1 MTPRRDLREARSI
14 PSLLATEEPR
24 ERPVERSDA
33 APRQARGLSV
43 ALLGPD
49 GAGKSTLAA
58 GIQQSFQVPARVLY
72 MGLGGDSQVS
82 PAWLLRLGR
91 AGRLLTLWVRYLN
104 ARYDQARGR
113 LVIFDRYTYDALL
126 TPSEGLTR
134 LSRLSRWVR
143 AHACPPPD
151 LAVLLDVPGDVMYQR
166 KGEHS
171 PAHLEAERQRFLAL
185 RERIPQM
192 VVVDGTRAA
201 ETVRADVIEQIK
213 RRYAGLDGNGERF
226 PGNRVRHRAASG
238 GEPSIHPIRS
248 ATNRLS
254 LRLLPPAG
262 RTWRRWTHRRDLAR
276 TNALVPAILSMVE
289 DQTGMPLA
297 LARVHRT
304 AWTPTGVVVISIARP
319 GRLPSV
325 ILKLPQSPTG
335 VVSLER
341 HAATLT
347 ALFAD
352 SRLGDW
358 HTLLPRPLAR
368 GDIDGQFFL
377 AEEALPGRE
386 ARFLLHDPAANR
398 RVHDAAAA
406 ALCQLHRR
414 TASTVTVDEE
424 LLDRWVGRPLAII
437 RHVSAPLRLAD
448 QSNRHLDEIE
458 KLVRA
463 ELHGRTVQ
471 VGWIHGDFWVS
482 NLLMTADGSRLTG
495 VVDWDRSA
503 PNALATHDLLQLLI
517 QTRRLMT
524 RRPEI
529 SEVMRE
535 LLSGGAW
542 TPEERRLV
550 ETANLPELSDRDD
563 RRMMLLLYWL
573 RYLANYLTQYPE
585 RTSDPDWMTMHFLDV
600 LRGI

>member
-1 MTPRRDLREARSI
+1 
-14 PSLLATEEPR
+14 
-24 ERPVERSDA
+24 
-33 APRQARGLSV
+33 
-43 ALLGPD
+43 
-49 GAGKSTLAA
+49 
-58 GIQQSFQVPARVLY
+58 
-72 MGLGGDSQVS
+72 
-82 PAWLLRLGR
+82 
-91 AGRLLTLWVRYLN
+91 
-104 ARYDQARGR
+104 
-113 LVIFDRYTYDALL
+113 
-126 TPSEGLTR
+126 
-134 LSRLSRWVR
+134 
-143 AHACPPPD
+143 
-151 LAVLLDVPGDVMYQR
+151 
-166 KGEHS
+166 
-171 PAHLEAERQRFLAL
+171 
-185 RERIPQM
+185 M

-226 PGNRVRHRAASG
+226 PSNRVRHRAASG
-238 GEPSIHPIRS
+238 GEPAIHPIRS

-254 LRLLPPAG
+254 LRVLPPAG

-276 TNALVPAILSMVE
+276 TNALMPAILSMVE

-335 VVSLER
+335 VASLER
-341 HAATLT
+341 NAATLT

-458 KLVRA
+458 QLLRA

-471 VGWIHGDFWVS
+471 AGWIHGDFWVS
-482 NLLMTADGSRLTG
+482 NLLMTTDGSRLTG

-524 RRPEI
+524 RRTEI

-585 RTSDPDWMTMHFLDV
+585 RASDPDWMAMHFLDV
-600 LRGI
+600 LRRI